1 MASFI
6 GKHNAGP
13 TPSGEFFWVALSD
26 QVGAGAALS
35 RTGEGRNGRLWSVKG
50 QLKVSSPAKYIAK
63 LKEPRKSDI
72 AALDKLI
79 RKAVPELEPFI
90 QIGMLAY
97 GHMKYKYP
105 NGREMDWFRIGMASN
120 ASYISLYVS
129 AGDGKGYLA
138 ERFKKT
144 LPKANIGKCC
154 VRFKRLSDLD
164 EAMLAK
170 LIREGLAAPAKM

>member
-1 MASFI
+1 MRERRQVASSPEL
-6 GKHNAGP
+6 HCP
-13 TPSGEFFWVALSD
+13 D

-35 RTGEGRNGRLWSVKG
+35 RIGDGGSGRLWGMKG
-50 QLKVSSPAKYIAK
+50 QLKVSSPAEYIAK

-79 RKAVPELEPFI
+79 RKAAPELEPFI

-105 NGREMDWFRIGMASN
+105 NGREMDWFRIGVASN
-120 ASYISLYVS
+120 ASHISLYVS

-138 ERFKKT
+138 ERFKKA

-154 VRFKRLSDLD
+154 VRFKRLNDLD
-164 EAMLAK
+164 GAALAK
-170 LIREGLAAPAKM
+170 LIREGVAAPAKM

>member
-1 MASFI
+1 M
-6 GKHNAGP
+6 
-13 TPSGEFFWVALSD
+13 
-26 QVGAGAALS
+26 
-35 RTGEGRNGRLWSVKG
+35 KG
-50 QLKVSSPAKYIAK
+50 QLKVSTPTEYIAK

-79 RKAVPELEPFI
+79 RKVAPVLERFV
-90 QIGMLAY
+90 QIGILAY
-97 GHMKYKYP
+97 GHCKYKYP
-105 NGREMDWFRIGMASN
+105 NGREMDWFRIGVASN

-129 AGDGKGYLA
+129 AADGKSYLA

-164 EAMLAK
+164 EAVLAK
-170 LIREGLAAPAKM
+170 LIREGVAAPAAI

>member
-1 MASFI
+1 
-6 GKHNAGP
+6 
-13 TPSGEFFWVALSD
+13 
-26 QVGAGAALS
+26 
-35 RTGEGRNGRLWSVKG
+35 VKG
-50 QLKVSSPAKYIAK
+50 QLKVATSKEYLAK
-63 LKEPRKSDI
+63 LKEPRKSDVR
-72 AALDKLI
+72 ALDELI
-79 RKAVPELEPFI
+79 RKTAPELEPFI

-105 NGREMDWFRIGMASN
+105 NGREMDWFRIGLASN

-129 AGDGKGYLA
+129 AADGKGYLA

-164 EAMLAK
+164 QAVLAK
-170 LIREGLAAPAKM
+170 LIREGVAAPAAM